1 MKDADIVPADGWF
14 KLAAAVVKGLPADDP
29 ERDRWRSFGLDLAH
43 SLTPAHQVTRAA
55 RPGRMNTS
63 RVETGSRISTR
74 GSRRNSARI
83 SAKSSART

>member
-14 KLAAAVVKGLPADDP
+14 KLAAAVVRGLPADDP

-43 SLTPAHQVTRAA
+43 SLTPAHQATWAA

-63 RVETGSRISTR
+63 QVETGRRIS
-74 GSRRNSARI
+74 GSEGRREATRI
-83 SAKSSART
+83 SARNRRS